1 MRAESERFRV
11 WKLQNE
17 KRIVK
22 LCNQDRKLQSDMVK
36 MENKHT
42 KLQNVLKRRVEE
54 AVSANKRLKVQL
66 TIVN

>member
-1 MRAESERFRV
+1 MRAESERFRT

-54 AVSANKRLKVQL
+54 AVSANKRLKV
-66 TIVN
+66 